1 MSTFLYICKLNNL
14 PHISMK
20 KFYIYLSLGLLL
32 LSACSKEADTMLP
45 EEPELTTE
53 ESIELTANVQGI
65 ATVKFTEDMAAL
77 LKDDLN
83 SGKVITKSS
92 DLNYFVE
99 TLGIT
104 SIEQV
109 FPTDPRWEE
118 RHKKAGLDRW
128 YYIRYDAG
136 KAVATKAAAEIGS
149 IPGVEIS
156 EPVRAIRTYSVP
168 NDPRYSNQWG
178 FNADSGININ
188 VENVWANYTTGS
200 SKVLVAV
207 TDGGVQV
214 DHPDLQGSVLPGGNG
229 LSMNFVKDS
238 YQIPADD
245 HGTHVAGVIGAI
257 RNNEVGVA
265 GIAGGDAQKGIK
277 GVSIMSCAIFD
288 GDKSADA
295 TPTYV
300 YAADNGAVISQNSW
314 GYVFDT
320 DEDGVLSKEEKDR
333 ARGMTIGAA
342 LKDAI
347 NYFITY
353 AGCDNNGEQLPDSP
367 MKGGIVIFAAG
378 NDNFDIGQPA
388 MYEKVLAVGAIDQDG
403 TKAYFSNYG
412 EWVDICAPGTSILS
426 TVSGSNYGNM
436 QGTSMACPHVSGVAA
451 LVLAHRGGFGFT
463 NQMLWDC
470 LVKGANSAIINTNKI
485 GPLVDAMG
493 ATVYGL
499 ETSPKAITD
508 FSVDNVVANKVS
520 LSWAVP
526 GRNDNNKAAYATTIF
541 ASTKLED
548 ITGLDPK
555 NPGKDVKSFT
565 VETSGYSVGETV
577 KHDITLPFF
586 EQDYYIALAPY
597 NYGPVYAQPSEYKL
611 VKTKANNAPVFAI
624 DQPIENLKFK
634 PTQSATFNVTISEP
648 DGHSFTSKH
657 ISGSVSEK
665 VTKIDEGKYVLTLT
679 GEIGDPGIYTAVFE
693 ATDSYKATSRL
704 EVKYEILE
712 NTPPTIKS
720 QIKNVLLNTTQT
732 GGVEINL
739 DNYFTDADEEVLTY
753 QVSNSSTKTVHE
765 VKSSR
770 EKLTLTPLKNGL
782 AEIKVTAYDKR
793 QASCEQNFKVLVRD
807 ADEKVSVYPTQ
818 VKTILYVGTGET
830 VSKSDIKVIAQNGA
844 VFFSGS
850 LDAGAFEPAEIDMTG
865 AGPGRYFVEVSYQ
878 GETFKSTVVKL

>member
-1 MSTFLYICKLNNL
+1 
-14 PHISMK
+14 MK
-20 KFYIYLSLGLLL
+20 KFYIYFSLGLIL
-32 LSACSKEADTMLP
+32 LSACSKDTNTPLP
-45 EEPELTTE
+45 EEPEISVE
-53 ESIELTANVQGI
+53 ESIELATNIQGV
-65 ATVKFTEDMAAL
+65 ATVKFTEEMTAL

-83 SGKVITKSS
+83 NGKLITKSS
-92 DLNYFVE
+92 ALNSFVE
-99 TLGIT
+99 SLGIT

-118 RHKKAGLDRW
+118 RHKRAGLDRW
-128 YYIRYDAG
+128 YYIRYDSS

-156 EPVRAIRTYSVP
+156 EPVRAIQHYSVP
-168 NDPRYSNQWG
+168 NDPRYSSQWG
-178 FNADSGININ
+178 FNAASGININ
-188 VENVWANYTTGS
+188 VENVWADYTTGS
-200 SKVLVAV
+200 SNVLVAV

-214 DHPDLQGSVLPGGNG
+214 DHPDLEGRVLPGGNG
-229 LSMNFVKDS
+229 KSKNFVTGGF
-238 YQIPADD
+238 QIPADD

-257 RNNEVGVA
+257 RNNEKGVA
-265 GIAGGDAQKGIK
+265 GIAGGDAQKGIA
-277 GVSIMSCAIFD
+277 GVTMMSCAIFD

-314 GYVFDT
+314 GYVFDING
-320 DEDGVLSKEEKDR
+320 DGTLSKEEKDR
-333 ARGMTIGAA
+333 ARGMTVGAA
-342 LKDAI
+342 FKDAV

-378 NDNFDIGQPA
+378 NDTFDYALPA
-388 MYEKVLAVGAIDQDG
+388 TYEKVLAVGAIDQNG
-403 TKAYFSNYG
+403 GMAYFSNYG
-412 EWVDICAPGTSILS
+412 DWVDICAPGTAILS
-426 TVSGSNYGNM
+426 TVGGGQYGSM

-451 LVLAHRGGFGFT
+451 LVLAHRGGMGFT
-463 NQMLWDC
+463 SQMLWDC
-470 LVKGANSAIINTNKI
+470 LVKGANSSVITTNKI

-493 ATVYGL
+493 AISYGV
-499 ETSPKAITD
+499 EQAPRAITS
-508 FSVDNVVANKVS
+508 FNVDNVIANKVS

-541 ASTKLED
+541 ASTNSND

-555 NPGKDVKSFT
+555 NPGKDVKIFT
-565 VETSGYSVGETV
+565 VETLGYNVGETV
-577 KHDITLPFF
+577 RQDIILPFF
-586 EQDYYIALAPY
+586 EQDYYITLAPY
-597 NYGPVYAQPSEYKL
+597 NYGPVYAQAAEHKL
-611 VKTKANNAPVFAI
+611 VKTKPNSAPVFAI
-624 DQPIENLKFK
+624 DKPIENLKFK
-634 PTQSATFNVTISEP
+634 PTQSATFNITISEP
-648 DGHSFTSKH
+648 DGHNFTSKH
-657 ISGSVSEK
+657 ISGSASEK
-665 VTKIDEGKYVLTLT
+665 ATKIDDSKYVLTIT
-679 GEIGDPGIYTAVFE
+679 GEVGDPGIYTAVFE
-693 ATDSYKATSRL
+693 ATDSYKKTSRF
-704 EVKYEILE
+704 EIKYEILE

-720 QIKNVLLNTTQT
+720 QIKNVLLSTSQSS
-732 GGVEINL
+732 GVEINL
-739 DNYFTDADEEVLTY
+739 DNYFTDTDEEVLTY
-753 QVSNSSTKTVHE
+753 QISNSSTKTVHE

-818 VKTILYVGTGET
+818 VTSTLYVGTGET

-844 VFFSGS
+844 VFFSETM
-850 LDAGAFEPAEIDMTG
+850 DAGAFEPAEIDMSN

>member
-1 MSTFLYICKLNNL
+1 
-14 PHISMK
+14 MK
-20 KFYIYLSLGLLL
+20 KFYIYFSLGLIL
-32 LSACSKEADTMLP
+32 LSACSKETNTPLP
-45 EEPELTTE
+45 EEPEISVE
-53 ESIELTANVQGI
+53 ESIELATNVQGI
-65 ATVKFTEDMAAL
+65 ATVKFTEEMTAL

-83 SGKVITKSS
+83 SGKLITKSS
-92 DLNYFVE
+92 ALNSFVE
-99 TLGIT
+99 SLGIT

-118 RHKKAGLDRW
+118 RHKRAGLDRW
-128 YYIRYDAG
+128 YYIRYDSS

-156 EPVRAIRTYSVP
+156 EPVRAIQHYSVP
-168 NDPRYSNQWG
+168 NDPRYSSQWG
-178 FNADSGININ
+178 FNADSGVNIN
-188 VENVWANYTTGS
+188 VENVWADYTTGS
-200 SKVLVAV
+200 SNVLVAV

-214 DHPDLQGSVLPGGNG
+214 DHPDLEGRVLPGGNG
-229 LSMNFVKDS
+229 KSKNFVTGGFK
-238 YQIPADD
+238 IPADD

-257 RNNEVGVA
+257 RNNEKGVA
-265 GIAGGDAQKGIK
+265 GIAGGDAQKGIA
-277 GVSIMSCAIFD
+277 GVTMMSCAIFD

-314 GYVFDT
+314 GYVFDING
-320 DEDGVLSKEEKDR
+320 DGTLSKEEKDR
-333 ARGMTIGAA
+333 ARSMTVGAA
-342 LKDAI
+342 FKDAV

-378 NDNFDIGQPA
+378 NDTFDYSVPA
-388 MYEKVLAVGAIDQDG
+388 TYEKVLAVGAIDQNG
-403 TKAYFSNYG
+403 GMAYFSNYG
-412 EWVDICAPGTSILS
+412 DWVDICAPGTAILS
-426 TVSGSNYGNM
+426 TVGGGQYGSM

-451 LVLAHRGGFGFT
+451 LVLAHRGGMGFT
-463 NQMLWDC
+463 SQMLWDC
-470 LVKGANSAIINTNKI
+470 LVKGANSSVITTNKI

-493 ATVYGL
+493 AISYGV
-499 ETSPKAITD
+499 EQAPKAISS
-508 FSVDNVVANKVS
+508 FNIDNVIANKVS

-541 ASTKLED
+541 ASTNSND

-555 NPGKDVKSFT
+555 NPGKDVKIFT
-565 VETSGYSVGETV
+565 VETIGYNVGETV
-577 KHDITLPFF
+577 RQDIILPFF
-586 EQDYYIALAPY
+586 EQDYYITLAPY
-597 NYGPVYAQPSEYKL
+597 NYGPVYAQAAEHKL
-611 VKTKANNAPVFAI
+611 VKTKPNSAPVFAI
-624 DQPIENLKFK
+624 DKPIENLKFK
-634 PTQSATFNVTISEP
+634 PTQSATFNITISEP

-657 ISGSVSEK
+657 ISGSASEK
-665 VTKIDEGKYVLTLT
+665 ATKIDDSKYVLTLT
-679 GEIGDPGIYTAVFE
+679 GEVGEPGIYTAAFE
-693 ATDSYKATSRL
+693 ATDSYKKTSRF
-704 EVKYEILE
+704 EIKYEILE
-712 NTPPTIKS
+712 NTPPAIKS
-720 QIKNVLLNTTQT
+720 QIKNVLLSTSQSS
-732 GGVEINL
+732 GVEINL

-765 VKSSR
+765 AKSSR

-818 VKTILYVGTGET
+818 VTNTLYVGTGET

-844 VFFSGS
+844 VFFSETM
-850 LDAGAFEPAEIDMTG
+850 DAGAFEPAEIDMSN